1 MKNSASGIKP
11 SKRSSKRKVEQ
22 KDLKL
27 KSTIVC
33 QCGEQ
38 ILIIPDVKE
47 MDLALE
53 THVNEHKKKYKI
65 SDAEAETIFDYLLA
79 QVFSKIGE
87 NIDFPH

>member
-1 MKNSASGIKP
+1 MNNSASGIKP
-11 SKRSSKRKVEQ
+11 FKRSSKRKVEQ

-38 ILIIPDVKE
+38 ILLMPDVKE
-47 MDLALE
+47 MNLALE
-53 THVNEHKKKYKI
+53 MHVNEHKKKYKI
-65 SDAEAETIFDYLLA
+65 SDVEAETILDYLLA

-87 NIDFPH
+87 NIDFPS